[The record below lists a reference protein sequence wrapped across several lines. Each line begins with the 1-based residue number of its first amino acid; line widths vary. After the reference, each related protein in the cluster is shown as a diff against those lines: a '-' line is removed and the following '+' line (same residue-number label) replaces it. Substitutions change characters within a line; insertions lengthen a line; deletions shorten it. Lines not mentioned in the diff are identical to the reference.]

1 MANKS
6 LVGSRPF
13 TPATVP
19 QLRLAFAS
27 RLPFRG
33 RPTLNGPL
41 LQQPKIVGLVVRRQR
56 AEAAALAGT
65 LAGHL
70 RSRGVT
76 VLVEQEMAAL
86 PEVQVVD
93 KAAMVRSA
101 DLIVVLGGDGTL
113 LSVAR
118 LGGVRELH
126 VLGINLGGLGFLTE
140 VSTDDAVP
148 ALERVFAGDY
158 QLDRRTTLAVRVLR
172 RGAVVASS
180 QVLNDAVINKSA
192 LARIIDLHTS
202 VDGEYLC
209 IYKADGLIV
218 ATPTGSTA
226 YSLSAGGPLV
236 GPGVAVMLLAPI
248 CPHTLTLRPLVL
260 ADTSVVRVQLRAP
273 DQEVFLTLD
282 GQEGIPLLDG
292 DVVEVARSPH
302 VVALVRTVARSVL
315 GVLRDKLHWGE
326 R

>member
-1 MANKS
+1 M
-6 LVGSRPF
+6 LE
-13 TPATVP
+13 
-19 QLRLAFAS
+19 
-27 RLPFRG
+27 
-33 RPTLNGPL
+33 
-41 LQQPKIVGLVVRRQR
+41 QPKTVGLVVKRQR
-56 AEAAALAGT
+56 AEAAALAGPR
-65 LAGHL
+65 AARL

-76 VLVEQEMAAL
+76 VLVEPEMAAL

-140 VSTDDAVP
+140 VSTDDAVA
-148 ALERVFAGDY
+148 ALQRVFAGDY

>member
-1 MANKS
+1 M
-6 LVGSRPF
+6 PE
-13 TPATVP
+13 TPKV
-19 QLRLAFAS
+19 
-27 RLPFRG
+27 
-33 RPTLNGPL
+33 
-41 LQQPKIVGLVVRRQR
+41 VGLVVKRNR
-56 AEAAALAGT
+56 AEAASLAAV

-70 RSRGVT
+70 RTRAVR
-76 VLVEQEMAAL
+76 VLVE
-86 PEVQVVD
+86 PELADLAGAEVVD
-93 KAAMVRSA
+93 KAAMVRVA

-113 LSVAR
+113 LGVGR
-118 LGGVRELH
+118 LAGPRELH
-126 VLGINLGGLGFLTE
+126 VLGVNLGGLGFLTE
-140 VSTDDAVP
+140 VSTDDAIP
-148 ALERVFAGDY
+148 ALDRVFAGDY
-158 QLDRRTTLAVRVLR
+158 QLDRRTTLAVRVI
-172 RGAVVASS
+172 RGDVTVAAS

-209 IYKADGLIV
+209 VYKADGLIV

-282 GQEGIPLLDG
+282 GQEGIPLRDG
-292 DVVEVARSPH
+292 DVVEIARSPH

>member
-1 MANKS
+1 M
-6 LVGSRPF
+6 PE
-13 TPATVP
+13 TPKV
-19 QLRLAFAS
+19 
-27 RLPFRG
+27 
-33 RPTLNGPL
+33 
-41 LQQPKIVGLVVRRQR
+41 VGLVVKRNR
-56 AEAAALAGT
+56 AEAASLAAT

-70 RSRGVT
+70 RARGVR
-76 VLVEQEMAAL
+76 VLVESELGGL
-86 PEVQVVD
+86 PGAEVVD
-93 KAAMVRSA
+93 KTAMVRIA

-113 LSVAR
+113 LGVGR
-118 LGGVRELH
+118 LAGPRELH
-126 VLGINLGGLGFLTE
+126 VLGVNLGGLGFLTE
-140 VSTDDAVP
+140 VSTDDAIP
-148 ALERVFAGDY
+148 ALDRVFAGDY
-158 QLDRRTTLAVRVLR
+158 QLDRRTTLAVRVV
-172 RGAVVASS
+172 RGDVTVASS

-209 IYKADGLIV
+209 VYKADGLIV

-282 GQEGIPLLDG
+282 GQEGIPLRDG
-292 DVVEVARSPH
+292 DVVEIARSPH

>member
-1 MANKS
+1 M
-6 LVGSRPF
+6 LE
-13 TPATVP
+13 
-19 QLRLAFAS
+19 
-27 RLPFRG
+27 
-33 RPTLNGPL
+33 
-41 LQQPKIVGLVVRRQR
+41 QPKTVGLVVKRQR
-56 AEAAALAGT
+56 AEAAVLAGT
-65 LAGHL
+65 LAARL

-76 VLVEQEMAAL
+76 VLVEHEMAAL

-93 KAAMVRSA
+93 KVAMVRSA

-118 LGGVRELH
+118 LGGARELH

-140 VSTDDAVP
+140 VSTDDAVA
-148 ALERVFAGDY
+148 ALQRVFAGDY

>member
-1 MANKS
+1 MADE
-6 LVGSRPF
+6 
-13 TPATVP
+13 
-19 QLRLAFAS
+19 
-27 RLPFRG
+27 
-33 RPTLNGPL
+33 
-41 LQQPKIVGLVVRRQR
+41 PKVVGLVVKRGR
-56 AEAAALAGT
+56 AEAATLAGT
-65 LAGHL
+65 LARFL
-70 RSRGVT
+70 RTRGVR
-76 VLVEQEMAAL
+76 VLVESDLSGL
-86 PEVQVVD
+86 PDVQVMD
-93 KAAMVRSA
+93 KGAMVRGA

-113 LSVAR
+113 LGVGR
-118 LGGVRELH
+118 LAGTHDLR

-140 VSTDDAVP
+140 VSTEDAVG

-158 QLDRRTTLAVRVLR
+158 QLDRRTTLAVRVVR
-172 RGAVVASS
+172 AGGVVAAS

-209 IYKADGLIV
+209 VYKADGLIV

-236 GPGVAVMLLAPI
+236 GPGVGVMLLAPI

-282 GQEGIPLLDG
+282 GQEGIPLRDG
-292 DVVEVARSPH
+292 DVVEVERSPH

>member
-1 MANKS
+1 M
-6 LVGSRPF
+6 LEP
-13 TPATVP
+13 
-19 QLRLAFAS
+19 LR
-27 RLPFRG
+27 
-33 RPTLNGPL
+33 T
-41 LQQPKIVGLVVRRQR
+41 VGLVVKRQR
-56 AEAAALAGT
+56 AEAAALAAT
-65 LAGHL
+65 LAAHL
-70 RSRGVT
+70 RCSRRRGVGGRRDGGRCPT
-76 VLVEQEMAAL
+76 C
-86 PEVQVVD
+86 
-93 KAAMVRSA
+93 RSSTSRRWCATA

-113 LSVAR
+113 LGVAR
-118 LGGVRELH
+118 LAGTRELPI
-126 VLGINLGGLGFLTE
+126 LGVNLGGLGFLTE

-158 QLDRRTTLAVRVLR
+158 QLDRRTTLAVRVA
-172 RGAVVASS
+172 RGGDAIVASS
-180 QVLNDAVINKSA
+180 QALNDAVINKSA
-192 LARIIDLHTS
+192 LARIIDLDTS

-209 IYKADGLIV
+209 VYKADGLIV

-260 ADTSVVRVQLRAP
+260 ADTSIVRVQLRAP

-282 GQEGIPLLDG
+282 GQEGIPLRDG

-302 VVALVRTVARSVL
+302 VVSLVRTVPRSVL

>member
-1 MANKS
+1 MPESPKV
-6 LVGSRPF
+6 VG
-13 TPATVP
+13 
-19 QLRLAFAS
+19 
-27 RLPFRG
+27 
-33 RPTLNGPL
+33 
-41 LQQPKIVGLVVRRQR
+41 IVVKRHR
-56 AEAAALAGT
+56 AEAAALATT
-65 LAGHL
+65 LISHL
-70 RSRGVT
+70 GDRGVRI
-76 VLVEQEMAAL
+76 LVEGEMAGL
-86 PEVQVVD
+86 PGVQVVD
-93 KAAMVRSA
+93 KPTMVRTA
-101 DLIVVLGGDGTL
+101 DLVIVLGGDGTL
-113 LSVAR
+113 LGVGR
-118 LGGVRELH
+118 LAGPRELH
-126 VLGINLGGLGFLTE
+126 VLGVNLGGLGFLTE
-140 VSTDDAVP
+140 VSTDDAF
-148 ALERVFAGDY
+148 AAIDRVFAGDY

-172 RGAVVASS
+172 DGEVVASS

-260 ADTSVVRVQLRAP
+260 ADTSLVRVQLRAP

-282 GQEGIPLLDG
+282 GQEGIPLRDG
-292 DVVEVARSPH
+292 DVVEIERSPH

>member
-1 MANKS
+1 M
-6 LVGSRPF
+6 PE
-13 TPATVP
+13 TPKT
-19 QLRLAFAS
+19 
-27 RLPFRG
+27 
-33 RPTLNGPL
+33 
-41 LQQPKIVGLVVRRQR
+41 VGLVVKRGR
-56 AEAAALAGT
+56 AEAAALAET
-65 LAGHL
+65 IAGRL
-70 RSRGVT
+70 RARGVR
-76 VLVEQEMAAL
+76 VLVEAELGEL
-86 PEVQVVD
+86 PGAQVVD
-93 KAAMVRSA
+93 KPTMARTA
-101 DLIVVLGGDGTL
+101 DLIVVFGGDGTL
-113 LSVAR
+113 LGVAR
-118 LGGVRELH
+118 LAGPRELR
-126 VLGINLGGLGFLTE
+126 VLGVNLGGLGFLTE
-140 VSTDDAVP
+140 VSTSDALP
-148 ALERVFAGDY
+148 TLDRVFAGDY

-172 RGAVVASS
+172 DGIAVAAS
-180 QVLNDAVINKSA
+180 QVLNDAVINKGA

-209 IYKADGLIV
+209 VYKADGLIV

-260 ADTSVVRVQLRAP
+260 ADGSVVRVQLRAP

-282 GQEGIPLLDG
+282 GQEGIPLRDG

-302 VVALVRTVARSVL
+302 VVALVRTVRRSVL

>member
-1 MANKS
+1 M
-6 LVGSRPF
+6 PE
-13 TPATVP
+13 TPKT
-19 QLRLAFAS
+19 
-27 RLPFRG
+27 
-33 RPTLNGPL
+33 
-41 LQQPKIVGLVVRRQR
+41 VGLVVKRQR
-56 AEAAALAGT
+56 AEAAT
-65 LAGHL
+65 LAATLAAHL
-70 RSRGVT
+70 HARGVR
-76 VLVEQEMAAL
+76 VLVEPELAAL
-86 PEVQVVD
+86 PDVQVVD
-93 KAAMVRSA
+93 KGAMVRSA
-101 DLIVVLGGDGTL
+101 DLVVALGGDGTL
-113 LSVAR
+113 LGVGR
-118 LGGVRELH
+118 LAGPRELH

-140 VSTDDAVP
+140 VSTHDAV
-148 ALERVFAGDY
+148 AAIERVFAGDY
-158 QLDRRTTLAVRVLR
+158 QLDRRTTLAVRVVR
-172 RGAVVASS
+172 DGAVVAAS

-209 IYKADGLIV
+209 VYKADGLIV

-260 ADTSVVRVQLRAP
+260 SDTSVVRVQLRAP

-282 GQEGIPLLDG
+282 GQEGIPLRDG
-292 DVVEVARSPH
+292 DVVEVERSPH
-302 VVALVRTVARSVL
+302 VVALVRTVARSIL

>member
-1 MANKS
+1 M
-6 LVGSRPF
+6 PE
-13 TPATVP
+13 
-19 QLRLAFAS
+19 
-27 RLPFRG
+27 
-33 RPTLNGPL
+33 
-41 LQQPKIVGLVVRRQR
+41 QPKIVGLVVKRQR

-65 LAGHL
+65 LVAHL

-86 PEVQVVD
+86 PEVQVVE
-93 KAAMVRSA
+93 KAAMVQIA

-118 LGGVRELH
+118 LGGARELH

-140 VSTDDAVP
+140 VSTDDAVA

-202 VDGEYLC
+202 VDDEYLC
-209 IYKADGLIV
+209 VYKADGLIV

>member
-1 MANKS
+1 M
-6 LVGSRPF
+6 PE
-13 TPATVP
+13 TPKT
-19 QLRLAFAS
+19 
-27 RLPFRG
+27 
-33 RPTLNGPL
+33 
-41 LQQPKIVGLVVRRQR
+41 VGLVVKRHR
-56 AEAAALAGT
+56 AEAAT
-65 LAGHL
+65 LAATLAARL
-70 RSRGVT
+70 RARAVA
-76 VLVEQEMAAL
+76 VLVEEELAHL
-86 PEVQVVD
+86 PAVELVD
-93 KAAMVRSA
+93 KPTMVRRA

-113 LSVAR
+113 LGVGR
-118 LGGVRELH
+118 LAGSRELR

-140 VSTDDAVP
+140 VSTADAES
-148 ALERVFAGDY
+148 ALDRIFAGDY
-158 QLDRRTTLAVRVLR
+158 QLDRRTTLVVRVVR
-172 RGAVVASS
+172 AGTVVASS

-209 IYKADGLIV
+209 VYKADGLIV

-260 ADTSVVRVQLRAP
+260 SDTSVVRVQLRAP

-282 GQEGIPLLDG
+282 GQEGIPLRDG

-302 VVALVRTVARSVL
+302 VVALVRTTARSVL

>member
-1 MANKS
+1 MPEK
-6 LVGSRPF
+6 
-13 TPATVP
+13 
-19 QLRLAFAS
+19 
-27 RLPFRG
+27 
-33 RPTLNGPL
+33 
-41 LQQPKIVGLVVRRQR
+41 PKAVGLVVKRGR
-56 AEAAALAGT
+56 AEAAT
-65 LAGHL
+65 LAATLARHL
-70 RSRGVT
+70 HARDVR
-76 VLVEQEMAAL
+76 VLVESELAAL
-86 PEVQVVD
+86 PDVQVID
-93 KAAMVRSA
+93 KATMTRTA

-113 LSVAR
+113 LGVAR
-118 LGGVRELH
+118 LAGARELH
-126 VLGINLGGLGFLTE
+126 VLGVNLGGLGFLTE
-140 VSTDDAVP
+140 VSIDDAVA
-148 ALERVFAGDY
+148 ALDRVFAGDY

-172 RGAVVASS
+172 DGAVVASS

-282 GQEGIPLLDG
+282 GQEGIPLHDG

-302 VVALVRTVARSVL
+302 VVALVRTVARSTL